1 MTEFLLIR
9 HGANDFTRTHR
20 LAGWLPDVHLN
31 DHGRA
36 QAEAVGARLA
46 TTTIHAIYSSPLD
59 RTVET
64 AQFVLAHHPH
74 LTLRLLED
82 IGEVR
87 FGAWQGQE
95 LGKLAQRHLWR
106 TVQAAPSRV
115 RFPNGETF
123 RAAQMRAVDALER
136 LSDQHP
142 RQTVAIVSH
151 SDLIKLIVAH
161 YLGIHLDL
169 FQRIEVSTASL
180 TILSMNARYAAIK
193 QLNET
198 SYLPAEKPAKSEE
211 TGVASEKLPDQP
223 TATETAPTETRP
235 EATPQA

>member
-9 HGANDFTRTHR
+9 HGANDYTRTHR

-36 QAEAVGARLA
+36 QAEAVGTRLA

-64 AQFVLAHHPH
+64 AQAILNHHPQ

-95 LGKLAQRHLWR
+95 LGKLVQRHLWR
-106 TVQAAPSRV
+106 TVQTAPSRA

-123 RAAQMRAVDALER
+123 RAAQMRAVDALEL
-136 LSDQHP
+136 LSEQHP

-161 YLGIHLDL
+161 YLGVHLDL
-169 FQRIEVSTASL
+169 FQRLEVSTASL
-180 TILSMNARYAAIK
+180 TVLSLGARHAAIK

-198 SYLPAEKPAKSEE
+198 SYLPPENPAKTAEKVVKSER
-211 TGVASEKLPDQP
+211 LPDQAD
-223 TATETAPTETRP
+223 TDESTVIHP